1 MLQCSS
7 KTFIT
12 IDAILYFLH
21 EKSFPEYNSNGQK
34 LNELESE
41 YQAILSRLDVLEEQ
55 EIIGAI
61 DKRTIIELSG
71 NVIHEIIQ
79 KHENVQKGIG
89 DMMRGAN

>member
-12 IDAILYFLH
+12 IDAIYFLH

-34 LNELESE
+34 LNEFKSE
-41 YQAILSRLDVLEEQ
+41 YQAILSRLDALEEQ

-61 DKRTIIELSG
+61 EKRL
-71 NVIHEIIQ
+71 
-79 KHENVQKGIG
+79 
-89 DMMRGAN
+89 